1 MSTYGSKQV
10 HLLKDRR
17 ALLDKIR
24 KDKKNIDEKYSVLT
38 KAKNKKPDNF
48 NNKFNVE
55 KFIEGVEKVTN
66 IIASDRYRVL
76 NTEYKTIHYVRQPDY
91 SFDNISRDKIQEKEL
106 TSVNKLYKDLS
117 NSLFENVISSSN
129 GTSEELQKKGIKRVE
144 KINYSLNKTKSN
156 MNYQTTKKIY
166 DEILNG
172 KVVAYDLETLGG
184 TSSVTKTWSPKAIT
198 EFSFQEMDVK
208 GYRNNQDPTKTIESF
223 INKKTAVMGLDED
236 LYNHWIDRIEGS
248 LNAYGKITDEE
259 LRVTAMRLQMYH
271 FANFSEMDSNGIVT
285 IKKFPGEEAFEGGL
299 NIDYIKSGGKKLVN
313 VRKDSMKYK
322 DVNGVLPD
330 HKLFFEELSRIQK
343 HNIPVVDYNGM
354 SFDQPIINSVMNRIL
369 KYDYG
374 DNDTATKYI
383 NSLFRNNTPY
393 FAPKRLDVMGVI
405 TEASAIKGMKAVLG
419 DNYKHMA
426 EDSGKTRIGRQEHIM
441 ESLFPDIMKNSD
453 RHKAEDDTTNL
464 LRMSFQNLDIYRNE
478 TSALGNAMR
487 IVDEEHR
494 EYDIKF
500 DNKKNKNVKVKRRNS
515 TNMVLTQENMNTSI
529 FRAKGEMTTE
539 GRNALDFSYDPKT
552 KSIKTRNK
560 KIINNSTESSMMSH
574 KGVKSVDF
582 HVGGVLTSGTH
593 YQITNMYEGKV
604 GKDLLGQL
612 VDNAAEYANKKL
624 FVLEISP
631 YFVNDE
637 QRKKYSKYDEQI
649 FKFFNSK
656 DQMEAYISSELEL
669 VGKNDGK
676 QVKLFNRNEYSL
688 NEVTDKG
695 VNKVSPHT
703 NKVSNKKLLED
714 NIEIHYKKRSEEAAS
729 RFLSEK
735 TSKRVMDY
743 TNFKEAL
750 SKELGLDD
758 IDMEKQL
765 NKVLNLSRSISRG
778 EYEYKDKA
786 KRKLDKKR
794 KVKSKDRVKDVTRH
808 KDYKVYKLALETL
821 GFKDIETNAQTLYD
835 NTIIN
840 YINSVEKIE
849 ALQPIV
855 NKLHNEFKPKS
866 SSDKI
871 NYNVI
876 EEKVK
881 YALNEVFNMTLEHE
895 YKEDYHKVLTKN
907 RLTTKGEL
915 SNTYHIDVS
924 KFQSSRKNKYVIG
937 NAVSQLSED
946 GILSINLKNAKPK
959 SFAEKIRKLKFGDD
973 ETKINE
979 KSASVAMS
987 EFVDFLYKNNK
998 HLNKK
1003 KLKEIKNEIKNGTIN
1018 SSIIAEKVL
1027 NILKES
1033 KKVNFK
1039 NGIIPNNYNKLNV
1052 LDDLNLI
1059 NKTVNFVNSNKEV
1072 IKKAVNNTPKYELFK
1087 NVEDKIPDHIYSIV
1101 DNYFMPKVNGLYGEE
1116 ALNHILKTN
1125 ASTKNSKIEADIFKR
1140 HWNIIR
1146 NQHIENISKLNDLI
1160 FNTNGSL
1167 VLSDGAL
1174 YAKYGNNAI
1183 ELKKLARTVYSN
1195 SGLLMHQVGTQR
1207 VTANMNLEI
1216 LVNEK
1221 TGKSHGLVVSNLKEI
1236 SSSIN
1241 RNKSKI
1247 IKAQKEG
1254 KLTPEI
1260 FGVFEGK
1267 ISKEMQQ
1274 QSIVM
1279 TENIHEIESM
1289 NKFGVGKAI
1298 GKTLK
1303 HFFGTEDKLPA
1314 LKGHELFDKKAFD
1327 IVKKEIS
1334 KGTLFKGE
1342 FTPQIT
1348 EALAKS
1354 IIPIIDNLDTMTE
1367 DLEVLKEYLSFSSK
1381 DTYIGGNRNIYL
1393 HMGADRYSQLV
1404 SDPFDAAKRP
1414 TLQASKTDYSKKSLE
1429 EGMERYLAKN
1439 PNKSGFVGTLF
1450 NDKKKARERMG
1461 VAIGEIDNAITIKKA
1476 NVGNLGINVI
1486 VENHIKAL
1494 QGRNTVKEN
1503 INSNLDAV
1511 DNYVRAKHMYGRIK
1525 EIASTQEQQKIADAR
1540 LVDELFEQSAEIKII
1555 KNKDIKTYYEESIDI
1570 EEMAKTLSN
1579 PKASKIKVKKAMEEQ
1594 KILNRINNNAIS
1606 FELDSNGNVIVNMP
1620 KGSIVKRGERVFN
1633 FHNEFDGNSSIT
1645 SKIDIGRFRQRV
1657 LEKTGNIPVS
1667 KEGIENFLRNNLE
1680 LKGTESA
1687 KELNI
1692 KAMQVLEDHFNVAY
1706 TIEDIRQNVYSKF
1719 MNDANEKDM
1728 TLGLYEKMG
1737 LKDKKIA
1744 NSLKHFNY
1752 QGVKGKDLEGLILK
1766 KSEIEE
1772 IFKNYK
1778 APKGVEDVYEN
1789 SEALIKAILKERYSL
1804 SNFLFD
1810 EIKEFK
1816 DVSVI
1821 ANHQTYKHK
1830 NYGMISSNVIGSV
1843 HSHYLDKNGNDII
1856 KANKEFIED
1865 LKSFD
1870 VYDKDTIELSEDGK
1884 KIFIKPKQG
1893 KEQHSRYNYEN
1904 IGDKEK
1910 TNVLEDVRYLRLGGK
1925 DKDGKEIGL
1934 KGLIKEKAPHL
1945 YHESVKYVDGKEVKH
1960 MEVFGEIDT
1969 IDLKIGNRTEKD
1981 VAVLSKSMSVYQQ
1994 TIDPETMTT
2003 YDHRVIE
2010 GLTLKRNAQR
2020 LTIEAA
2026 LVEDKDTRKRMEA
2039 KADNMMA
2046 KAVDILS
2053 GYEEHSSP
2061 KKIGKQEFGIY
2072 NRTKWSYAVIE
2083 AVEKFTNE
2091 ESNDISEE
2099 ALMRKRFRKEF
2110 IESSMEGVLNKD
2122 SETGKYILKEG
2133 LEGKS
2138 VYKEYVDSLISEK
2151 IFNINTDIEFK
2162 EEYLKLK
2169 EFAHLKDVREDIL
2182 KVSKDIGQGKV
2193 STRYAE
2199 EIYQAKS
2206 AINASLFNSNS
2217 GEVSLENIQKLGF
2230 EKIKATD
2237 LSIHGAYG
2245 EIGNT
2250 NARTIFNSNNLVF
2263 LGESFA
2269 QNNELDAY
2277 IALPKSGQVLKDT
2290 DVARE
2295 FQSRFKTLQGMLEE
2309 YNSPN
2314 LYANSDRAN
2323 ELKDRILETSNSIKE
2338 LIRKNTFDKGGALH
2352 DLGTVYTDEA
2362 FRLKFSFM
2370 DNTHNLEGIGNN
2382 DIRAEVISRDSSML
2396 TKAKI
2401 NGHSIAELEK
2411 NGIYTDYAFVNESVF
2426 EKLGYFDKKKMMN
2439 LESVKNGNL
2448 KWNSP
2453 EAREE
2458 MKEFLRTNGIIT
2470 NAGRYP
2476 MIMDHSEKLT
2486 RVYLGDFGGENRA
2499 LVSVVTALSMNA
2511 DNDGDSVSFSTIK
2524 LKNGDDY
2531 LKYKMNKDIESSDFF
2546 KELEGMMTYNAIG
2559 INQYYNQQSM
2569 DDITSELNKAIKN
2582 GTITKDIDAIKNK
2595 FLFNEILYANNG
2607 QSPSKEIMSKNKSI
2621 LDDYV
2626 SKASQL
2632 DKSLKDLVPIDI
2644 EEINASI
2651 EKTMDLASYYDKH
2664 LEVLEKTLKDNPD
2677 KLKEMGISKKDIDNF
2692 RQHAVARTMWYESLA
2707 ETSSKG
2713 RKGSIGP
2720 INASLQGIRAGAD
2733 ALYLNSS
2740 LKSDIVKHNV
2750 VGEIAYELEQ
2760 EVISAK
2766 HGSVVSNI
2774 TKAQDLKRL
2783 TDNYIKE
2790 TTGENKQLLLDFIN
2804 GTGESKAQNIDDKT
2818 INKIWN
2824 KLDSKGIISEK
2835 DLNVD
2840 IKSLK
2845 ENLSEKEYEEK
2856 ITSYKRSFLTNEYA
2870 KSLEDISNSPEAKA
2884 AKNFYRIGGTG
2895 ANNRNYT
2902 APITI
2907 NSAGTAGAAIINS
2920 SEYEANK
2927 AKTITSEVYDEI
2939 NRIHFANSSNVKKGG
2954 NLVAE
2959 TVGSFSGKGLAMGAL
2974 SIAAGV
2980 LAAGYAGNAMLQAGA
2995 SELSKQEAVNNNP
3008 GGIEPILLDSGA
3020 DVTRSSSKGY
3030 IINMKATSNKDIRH
3044 TKRALR
3050 AAASE
3055 SVGGGINVNM
3065 TIRNRELSN
3074 EDIEKF
3080 ITGL

>member
-38 KAKNKKPDNF
+38 KAKAKKPNNF

-55 KFIEGVEKVTN
+55 KFIEGVERVTN

-91 SFDNISRDKIQEKEL
+91 SFDNINRDKIQEKEL
-106 TSVNKLYKDLS
+106 TSVDKLYKDLS
-117 NSLFENVISSSN
+117 NSLFKNVINSSD
-129 GTSEELQKKGIKRVE
+129 GTVEELQKKNIKRVE
-144 KINYSLNKTKSN
+144 KLNYSLNKTKSS
-156 MNYQTTKKIY
+156 MNYQTTKQIY

-184 TSSVTKTWSPKAIT
+184 TSSVTKTWLPKAIT
-198 EFSFQEMDVK
+198 EFSFQEMNVK
-208 GYRNNQDPTKTIESF
+208 DYMNNQDPTKTIESF

-236 LYNHWIDRIEGS
+236 LYNYWINRIEGS
-248 LNAYGKITDEE
+248 LNSHGKIIDEE

-271 FANFSEMDSNGIVT
+271 FANFSDMDKNGIVT
-285 IKKFPGEEAFEGGL
+285 IKNFPGEEAFEGGL
-299 NIDYIKSGGKKLVN
+299 NIDHIKSGGKKLVN
-313 VRKDSMKYK
+313 VRKESVKYK
-322 DVNGVLPD
+322 DAKGLLPD

-343 HNIPVVDYNGM
+343 NNIPVIDYNGM
-354 SFDQPIINSVMNRIL
+354 NFDQPIINSVMNRIL
-369 KYDYG
+369 KNDYG
-374 DNDTATKYI
+374 DNDAAQKYI
-383 NSLFRNNTPY
+383 NSLFKNKIPSFT
-393 FAPKRLDVMGVI
+393 PKRLDVMGI
-405 TEASAIKGMKAVLG
+405 MTEASAIKGTKAILG
-419 DNYKHMA
+419 ANYKNMA
-426 EDSGKTRIGRQEHIM
+426 EDSGKTRIGRQENIM
-441 ESLFPDIMKNSD
+441 ESLFPEIMKDSD
-453 RHKAEDDTTNL
+453 KHKAEDDTTNL
-464 LRMSFQNLDIYRNE
+464 LRMAFQKLDAYGNE
-478 TSALGNAMR
+478 TSALGNAME
-487 IVDEEHR
+487 IVDEAHR
-494 EYDIKF
+494 DYDIKF
-500 DNKKNKNVKVKRRNS
+500 DKEKNKNVRVKRRNS
-515 TNMVLTQENMNTSI
+515 TNMVLTQENMNASI
-529 FRAKGEMTTE
+529 FRARGEMTTE
-539 GRNALDFSYDPKT
+539 GRNVLDFSYDAKT
-552 KSIKTRNK
+552 KTIKTRNR
-560 KIINNSTESSMMSH
+560 KIINNSTEVSMMSH

-582 HVGGVLTSGTH
+582 HVGGILTSGTH

-604 GKDLLGQL
+604 GKDLLEQL
-612 VDNAAEYANKKL
+612 VDNAAEYANRKL
-624 FVLEISP
+624 HVLELSP

-637 QRKKYSKYDEQI
+637 QRKKYSKYDEKV

-669 VGKNDGK
+669 VGKNNGK
-676 QVKLFNRNEYSL
+676 QVKLLNRNEYFL

-695 VNKVSPHT
+695 INKVAPHT
-703 NKVSNKKLLED
+703 NKVSSKKLLEE
-714 NIEIHYKKRSEEAAS
+714 NIDIHYKKRSEEAAS
-729 RFLSEK
+729 RFLSDR

-750 SKELGLDD
+750 SKELGKDD
-758 IDMEKQL
+758 IDVKEQL

-794 KVKSKDRVKDVTRH
+794 KVKSRDRVKDVTRH

-849 ALQPIV
+849 AIQPIV
-855 NKLHNEFKPKS
+855 NTLHNEFKPKN

-881 YALNEVFNMTLEHE
+881 YALNEVFNMTLENE

-1003 KLKEIKNEIKNGTIN
+1003 KLKEIKNEIKSGTIN

-1027 NILKES
+1027 NVLKES
-1033 KKVNFK
+1033 KKSNYK

-1052 LDDLNLI
+1052 IDDLNLI
-1059 NKTVNFVNSNKEV
+1059 NKTVNFVNSNKAV
-1072 IKKAVNNTPKYELFK
+1072 IKKAVKNTPKYELFK
-1087 NVEDKIPDHIYSIV
+1087 NIEGKIPDHIYSIV
-1101 DNYFMPKVNGLYGEE
+1101 DNYFMPTVNGLKGEE
-1116 ALNHILKTN
+1116 ALNYILKTN
-1125 ASTKNSKIEADIFKR
+1125 ASTKNSKIEADILKR

-1183 ELKKLARTVYSN
+1183 ELKKLAKTIYSN
-1195 SGLLMHQVGTQR
+1195 SGLLMHQVGSQR
-1207 VTANMNLEI
+1207 VVANMNLEI

-1221 TGKSHGLVVSNLKEI
+1221 TGKSHGSVVSNLKEI

-1247 IKAQKEG
+1247 ITAQKQG

-1260 FGVFEGK
+1260 FGIFEGK

-1274 QSIVM
+1274 QSIIM

-1289 NKFGVGKAI
+1289 RKFGIGKAI
-1298 GKTLK
+1298 GKALK
-1303 HFFGTEDKLPA
+1303 HFFGTDDKLPA
-1314 LKGHELFDKKAFD
+1314 LKGHELFDEKAFN

-1334 KGTLFKGE
+1334 KGTLFKDE
-1342 FTPQIT
+1342 LTPQII
-1348 EALAKS
+1348 EALVKS
-1354 IIPIIDNLDTMTE
+1354 FIPIIDSLDTKTE
-1367 DLEVLKEYLSFSSK
+1367 DLKVLKEYLSFSSK
-1381 DTYIGGNRNIYL
+1381 DTYIGGNNGVYL
-1393 HMGADRYSQLV
+1393 HIGSDRYSQLV

-1414 TLQASKTDYSKKSLE
+1414 TLQASKTDFSKKGLE
-1429 EGMERYLAKN
+1429 KGMKNYLKEN

-1450 NDKKKARERMG
+1450 EDKKKARERMG
-1461 VAIGEIDNAITIKKA
+1461 VAIGEIENAITIKKA
-1476 NVGNLGINVI
+1476 NVGNIGINVI
-1486 VENHIKAL
+1486 IENHLKAL
-1494 QGRNTVKEN
+1494 KGKNTVKEN
-1503 INSNLDAV
+1503 IDSNSKAV
-1511 DNYVRAKHMYGRIK
+1511 NNYVKAKYMYGRVK
-1525 EIASTQEQQKIADAR
+1525 ESVSTQEQQKIADAR
-1540 LVDELFEQSAEIKII
+1540 LVDELFEQSANVQII

-1570 EEMAKTLSN
+1570 EEIAETLSN
-1579 PKASKIKVKKAMEEQ
+1579 PKASKIKVKKALEEQ

-1606 FELDSNGNVIVNMP
+1606 FELDKDGKVIVNMP
-1620 KGSIVKRGERVFN
+1620 EGSIVKRGERVFN
-1633 FHNEFDGNSSIT
+1633 FHNEFNGNGSIT

-1657 LEKTGNIPVS
+1657 LEKTGNIPLD
-1667 KEGIENFLRNNLE
+1667 KEDIENFLKNKLE
-1680 LKGTESA
+1680 LKEIKSA

-1692 KAMQVLEDHFNVAY
+1692 KAMQLLEDNFHVAY

-1737 LKDKKIA
+1737 LYDKKIA

-1752 QGVKGKDLEGLILK
+1752 KGVKGKDLEGLVLK

-1789 SEALIKAILKERYSL
+1789 SEKLIKAILEERYSL
-1804 SNFLFD
+1804 SDFLFN
-1810 EIKEFK
+1810 EVKEFK

-1821 ANHQTYKHK
+1821 ANHQTSKHK

-1843 HSHYLDKNGNDII
+1843 HSHYLEKNKNDIV
-1856 KANKEFIED
+1856 KANEEFIKD
-1865 LKSFD
+1865 LKYFD

-1884 KIFIKPKQG
+1884 KIFIKPKNG
-1893 KEQHSRYNYEN
+1893 KDQHSRYNYEN
-1904 IGDKEK
+1904 IGKEEA
-1910 TNVLEDVRYLRLGGK
+1910 NVLEDVRYLRLGGK

-1945 YHESVKYVDGKEVKH
+1945 YHESVRYIDGKELKE
-1960 MEVFGEIDT
+1960 MEVFGEIGS
-1969 IDLKIGNRTEKD
+1969 IDIKVGNKTEKD
-1981 VAVLSKSMSVYQQ
+1981 VAILSKSMSVYQQ

-2003 YDHRVIE
+2003 YDYRVIE

-2026 LVEDKDTRKRMEA
+2026 LVEDKDKRKSMES
-2039 KADNMMA
+2039 KADDLMA
-2046 KAVDILS
+2046 KAIDILS

-2072 NRTKWSYAVIE
+2072 NRTKWSYAVLE

-2091 ESNDISEE
+2091 ESSDISEE
-2099 ALMRKRFRKEF
+2099 ALMRRKFRKEF
-2110 IESSMEGVLNKD
+2110 IEDSMRGVITKD
-2122 SETGKYILKEG
+2122 HETGKYILEEG

-2138 VYKEYVDSLISEK
+2138 VYREYVNSLISEK

-2162 EEYLKLK
+2162 EEYLKIK

-2182 KVSKDIGQGKV
+2182 KVSKDIGQDKV

-2217 GEVSLENIQKLGF
+2217 GEVSLDDIQKLGF

-2295 FQSRFKTLQGMLEE
+2295 FQSKFKMLQGMLEE
-2309 YNSPN
+2309 YNSHE
-2314 LYANSDRAN
+2314 LYAGSDRAEN
-2323 ELKDRILETSNSIKE
+2323 LKNKILEVSSNIKE
-2338 LIRKNTFDKGGALH
+2338 LIRKNTFDKNGVLH

-2382 DIRAEVISRDSSML
+2382 DIRAEVISRDSAML

-2401 NGHSIAELEK
+2401 NGRSIAELEK
-2411 NGIYTDYAFVNESVF
+2411 NGIYADYAFVNENVF
-2426 EKLGYFDKKKMMN
+2426 EKLGYFNKEKMMN
-2439 LESVKNGNL
+2439 LDSVKSGAL

-2470 NAGRYP
+2470 NSGRYP

-2511 DNDGDSVSFSTIK
+2511 DNDGDSISFSTIK

-2531 LKYKMNKDIESSDFF
+2531 LKYKMNKNIESSDFF
-2546 KELEGMMTYNAIG
+2546 EELEGMMTYHAIG

-2582 GTITKDIDAIKNK
+2582 GTITKDIDAIRNK
-2595 FLFNEILYANNG
+2595 FLFNEVLYANNG
-2607 QSPSKEIMSKNKSI
+2607 QSPSKEIMLKNKSI

-2632 DKSLKDLVPIDI
+2632 DESLKDLVPIDI
-2644 EEINASI
+2644 KEINASV

-2664 LEVLEKTLKDNPD
+2664 LEVLEKTLKDNPN
-2677 KLKEMGISKKDIDNF
+2677 KLKEMGISEKDIDNF
-2692 RQHAVARTMWYESLA
+2692 RQHAVLRTMWYESLA
-2707 ETSSKG
+2707 EASSKG

-2740 LKSDIVKHNV
+2740 LKSDIIKHNV
-2750 VGEIAYELEQ
+2750 VGEISYELEQ

-2824 KLDSKGIISEK
+2824 KLDSKGIVSEK

-2840 IKSLK
+2840 LKSLK

-2927 AKTITSEVYDEI
+2927 VKTITSEAYDEI

-2954 NLVAE
+2954 NLIAE

-3074 EDIEKF
+3074 EDIEQF